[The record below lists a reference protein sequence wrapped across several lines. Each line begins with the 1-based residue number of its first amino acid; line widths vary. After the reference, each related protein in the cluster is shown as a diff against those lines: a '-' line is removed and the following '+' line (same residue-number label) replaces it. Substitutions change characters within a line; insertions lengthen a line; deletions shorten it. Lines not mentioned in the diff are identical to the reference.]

1 MFDAKHMD
9 NTNKILIGLFAALM
23 LTGCGASAGF
33 DAQAQRG
40 YADAVHQ
47 NALND
52 ATALSTVSTAL
63 ANEQAQNAA
72 ISRITQEQNTQLQR
86 ENAALAARASSAW
99 MDGLIVGMLFVSV
112 PCAAFVA
119 ALLWIMNQQRTQAQ
133 YQIVP
138 QVQPIDGEA
147 VSIVVKQLPVNQV
160 PTAQTVLPV
169 KMK

>member
-63 ANEQAQNAA
+63 ASEQAQNAE
-72 ISRITQEQNTQLQR
+72 ILRITQEQNTRLQR
-86 ENAALAARASSAW
+86 ENAALAASASSAW
-99 MDGLIVGMLFVSV
+99 VDGLLVGAFGAGVLCFVFMV
-112 PCAAFVA
+112 V
-119 ALLWIMNQQRTQAQ
+119 LWWGMNQQTQAQ